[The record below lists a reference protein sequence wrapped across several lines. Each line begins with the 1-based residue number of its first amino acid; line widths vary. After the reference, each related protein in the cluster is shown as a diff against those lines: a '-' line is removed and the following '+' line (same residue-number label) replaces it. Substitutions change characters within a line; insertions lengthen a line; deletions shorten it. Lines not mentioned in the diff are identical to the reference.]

1 MTGAPDED
9 VVGGQQPLR
18 QRVYVLVI
26 ADVEGRTRT
35 FMSFN
40 DVLMIATVEDVVN
53 SQSIH

>member
-18 QRVYVLVI
+18 KRVYVLVI
-26 ADVEGRTRT
+26 ADVGVRRRT

-40 DVLMIATVEDVVN
+40 NVLMIATVEEVAS